1 MVKKLMKLQL
11 DQGDMNELQPRMEDL
26 GTNKV
31 AFIFYKNKTPFNLLQ
46 RLSFDR
52 QHYSGIMTLVERSD
66 RKAKDEHFTVM
77 LFTDNVN
84 ENFCSIVKFA
94 RIKDA
99 DGKRW
104 SDQPEQTELNLFEQ
118 S

>member
-1 MVKKLMKLQL
+1 
-11 DQGDMNELQPRMEDL
+11 MNELQPRMEDM

-31 AFIFYKNKTPFNLLQ
+31 AFIFYKNETPFNLIQ
-46 RLSFDR
+46 RFSFDR
-52 QHYSGIMTLVERSD
+52 QHYSGVMTLSERSE

-77 LFTDNVN
+77 LFIDNVN
-84 ENFCSIVKFA
+84 ENFCSIVKFP

-99 DGKRW
+99 GGKRW
-104 SDQPEQTELNLFEQ
+104 SEQPIQTELNLFEQ